1 MRRSVIAMLL
11 VVAMVFTMHYAAT
24 EDIDLSTMSTREL
37 QNLRQRINA
46 ELKDRPPEREPE
58 AETQRRERISKQYDA
73 WADVYDFDSI
83 IADIESGQHGL
94 TDKCAEEV
102 KIKAGFAQT
111 ILKDCRNETDPFTGQ
126 RRIEHAT
133 IKSFGDGCQ
142 VFPYIDESGFN
153 MIVGF
158 PYKDSFHYD
167 QIFLKRGDDI
177 REYDKYDKK
186 EGFDTQ
192 FETLNG
198 ESWEYS
204 ILSGVT
210 IGDQSLETISF
221 REDGSLRKENYIL
234 TENETHAVD
243 AIYALYRIKHD
254 IHSRISHWN
263 SLGD

>member
-24 EDIDLSTMSTREL
+24 EDLDLSTMSTREL

-111 ILKDCRNETDPFTGQ
+111 ILEDCRKETDPFTGQ
-126 RRIEHAT
+126 LRIEHAT
-133 IKSFGDGCQ
+133 TKSFGDGCQ
-142 VFPYIDESGFN
+142 VFPYIDEKGFK

-158 PYKDSFHYD
+158 PYTDSLHYD
-167 QIFLKRGDDI
+167 QIFMKCGDKV
-177 REYDKYDKK
+177 REYDKK

-192 FETLNG
+192 FENLNG
-198 ESWEYS
+198 KSWEYS
-204 ILSGVT
+204 ILSGVYV
-210 IGDQSLETISF
+210 GDQSLEAISF
-221 REDGSLRKENYIL
+221 REDGSVRKENYVL
-234 TENETHAVD
+234 TENEKHAVD
-243 AIYALYRIKHD
+243 ALYALYQIKRD
-254 IHSRISHWN
+254 IHSRISHWE